1 MKEVVILLH
10 NRLGC
15 VIWSGKPFLNDRK
28 DWLGWWGLFRGAELR
43 DRLIKFLTL
52 VGKEIIQNIDKDVF
66 LAPAPNLERSENI
79 SWNMSTSRR
88 LGAIHQL
95 SRDRIINEFLVC
107 NMKYEMNLS
116 HSRRFMR
123 SYCRW
128 SVQNKNF
135 GHDPSPRYR
144 GNHGWRN
151 KDILG
156 GPRKVALVEIY
167 VIFAGFAFWG
177 F

>member
-1 MKEVVILLH
+1 MCNMI
-10 NRLGC
+10 
-15 VIWSGKPFLNDRK
+15 RK
-28 DWLGWWGLFRGAELR
+28 TLPKRQKRATNWFGWGGLFRGDELSFWLSWEKKLFKISTR
-43 DRLIKFLTL
+43 MYFLLRRLIWSVQKIFP
-52 VGKEIIQNIDKDVF
+52 EICQRREDW
-66 LAPAPNLERSENI
+66 ERSINYPGIE
-79 SWNMSTSRR
+79 SSASRY
-88 LGAIHQL
+88 
-95 SRDRIINEFLVC
+95 IIEFLVW

-116 HSRRFMR
+116 HSRRFIR

-167 VIFAGFAFWG
+167 VIFAVFAFWG